1 MVVRNCP
8 QRKEKMNIR
17 RNIVIFNVFWTLLVS
32 SSLGWMIWSARDE
45 QLRIATLTAKSVF
58 KQIVIARRW
67 NSLHGGVYTL
77 VTEKNQPNPYL
88 EDPVRDL
95 KFNDT
100 MMLTKINP
108 ALMTRQIGEIA
119 MLEEGIQFHITSL
132 NPIRPM
138 NEATPVEKQ
147 FLQSFEQGKK
157 EAGAFMEEHG
167 RQVFKYMEPLITEKS
182 CLNCHAKQ
190 GYKEGDIRG
199 GISVSLPFS
208 MKVPVVSMT
217 LWHMLIWALGLV
229 GMNVLGLKLD
239 RSYNVIRS
247 QAVMDALTGIPNRR
261 SFSERILAEFTI
273 SRKSDAE
280 LSVIMCDIDNF
291 KKYNDR
297 YGHVEGDAC
306 LRKVAQCI
314 QDSLKRPID
323 FCARYGGEE
332 FVVILP
338 NSSLDGAMIVAERI
352 RENVENMN
360 IEHLESTT
368 GGIVTISLGLVTS
381 KIINADSD
389 EQLIRCADQALYLA
403 KKFGR
408 NQVRNFAADDEKLV

>member
-1 MVVRNCP
+1 
-8 QRKEKMNIR
+8 MNIR
-17 RNIVIFNVFWTLLVS
+17 RNIVVFNVFWTLLIS
-32 SSLGWMIWSARDE
+32 SSLAWIICSTRDE
-45 QLRIATLTAKSVF
+45 QKRIATLTAKSVF
-58 KQIVIARRW
+58 KQIVITRRW

-77 VTEKNQPNPYL
+77 VTDENQPNPYL

-95 KFNDT
+95 KVNDT
-100 MMLTKINP
+100 IMLTKVNP

-157 EAGAFMEEHG
+157 EGGAFMEEDG
-167 RQVFKYMEPLITEKS
+167 RQVFKYMAPLITEKS

-208 MKVPVVSMT
+208 LQVPVVSMT
-217 LWHMLIWALGLV
+217 LWHVLIWALGLV

-297 YGHVEGDAC
+297 YGHVEGDVC

-332 FVVILP
+332 FVVVLP
-338 NSSLDGAMIVAERI
+338 NSSLEGAMTVAERI
-352 RENVENMN
+352 RENVENLK
-360 IEHLESTT
+360 IEHIESTT
-368 GGIVTISLGLVTS
+368 GGVITMSLGLANS

-389 EQLIRCADQALYLA
+389 EQLIRYADQALYLA
-403 KKFGR
+403 KKRGR
-408 NQVRNFAADDEKLV
+408 NQVHHFAAGDEKLV

>member
-1 MVVRNCP
+1 MR
-8 QRKEKMNIR
+8 KMNIR
-17 RNIVIFNVFWTLLVS
+17 RNIVIFNVFWTLLIS
-32 SSLGWMIWSARDE
+32 SSLGWMICSARDE
-45 QLRIATLTAKSVF
+45 QQRIATLTAKSVF
-58 KQIVIARRW
+58 KQIVITRRW

-100 MMLTKINP
+100 MMLTRINP

-138 NEATPVEKQ
+138 NEATPVEKE

-157 EAGAFMEEHG
+157 EDGAFMEEHG
-167 RQVFKYMEPLITEKS
+167 RQVFKYMAPLITEKS

-208 MKVPVVSMT
+208 LQVPVVSMT
-217 LWHMLIWALGLV
+217 LWHVLIWALGLV

-297 YGHVEGDAC
+297 YGHVEGDVC

-332 FVVILP
+332 FVVVLP
-338 NSSLDGAMIVAERI
+338 NSSLEGAMTVAERI
-352 RENVENMN
+352 RENVENLK
-360 IEHLESTT
+360 IEHIESTT
-368 GGIVTISLGLVTS
+368 GGIITMSLGLANS

-389 EQLIRCADQALYLA
+389 EQLIRYADQALYLA
-403 KKFGR
+403 KKRGR
-408 NQVRNFAADDEKLV
+408 NQVHHFAAGDEKLT

>member
-1 MVVRNCP
+1 
-8 QRKEKMNIR
+8 MNIR
-17 RNIVIFNVFWTLLVS
+17 RNIVVFNVFWTLLIS
-32 SSLGWMIWSARDE
+32 SSLAWIICSARDE
-45 QLRIATLTAKSVF
+45 QKRIATLTAKSVF
-58 KQIVIARRW
+58 KQIVITRRW
-67 NSLHGGVYTL
+67 NSLHGGVYTR

-88 EDPVRDL
+88 EDPARDL
-95 KFNDT
+95 KVNDN

-157 EAGAFMEEHG
+157 EDGAFMEEYG
-167 RQVFKYMEPLITEKS
+167 RQVFKYMAPLITEKS

-208 MKVPVVSMT
+208 LQVPVVSMT
-217 LWHMLIWALGLV
+217 LWHVLIWALGLV

-247 QAVMDALTGIPNRR
+247 LAVMDALTGIPNRR
-261 SFSERILAEFTI
+261 SFSERILTEFTI
-273 SRKSDAE
+273 SRKSDAD

-297 YGHVEGDAC
+297 YGHVEGDVC
-306 LRKVAQCI
+306 LRKVAECI

-332 FVVILP
+332 FVVVLP
-338 NSSLDGAMIVAERI
+338 NSSLEGAMTVAERI
-352 RENVENMN
+352 RENVESLK
-360 IEHLESTT
+360 IEHIESTT
-368 GGIVTISLGLVTS
+368 GGIITMSLGLANS

-403 KKFGR
+403 KKRGR
-408 NQVRNFAADDEKLV
+408 NQVHHFAVGDEKLA